1 MEQSVTNP
9 ETNFNPRQPTSEE
22 EKERIKSLALK
33 GLGVNEIARE
43 VKRSPAT
50 VSRLLRRMKISKA
63 ITIAK
68 AGKLLD
74 EKLDAAEQLKKIN
87 KKANQILDST
97 DPASPEIV
105 LKAMAEIR
113 GQLKLQLEIFQALYN
128 VNEHQKG
135 HYKWNEADFTVSSNR
150 TESLDASQKQIL
162 GIGADAKTVIL
173 PRRSNRRERGKPR
186 EKGVSIAEKNQN
198 GRRILKKCRIFLS
211 CPRFF

>member
-1 MEQSVTNP
+1 MENP
-9 ETNFNPRQPTSEE
+9 FDNLETNFKHKQTTQPTSNE

-50 VSRLLRRMKISKA
+50 VSRLLRSMKISKA

-74 EKLDAAEQLKKIN
+74 EKLDASEQLKKIN

-128 VNEHQKG
+128 VEEVAKWQNEVM
-135 HYKWNEADFTVSSNR
+135 D
-150 TESLDASQKQIL
+150 IL
-162 GIGADAKTVIL
+162 GEVAPDARDRFYQRMHE
-173 PRRSNRRERGKPR
+173 RRP
-186 EKGVSIAEKNQN
+186 
-198 GRRILKKCRIFLS
+198 L
-211 CPRFF
+211 